1 MDSLEQ
7 LSFIVWVRE
16 SGSMWG
22 YATFIFL
29 HTLGLSTLAG
39 VNAGIDLRVLG
50 FAPALPLAPMR
61 RLFPLMWAAF
71 AVTAFSGIV
80 LLMTETSK
88 ATMPVFLVKLGFI
101 TLAIINLRLLYVRV
115 FNGPQADAG
124 TIPPGGRLLAATS
137 IVFWVGATIAG
148 RLMAYLTPTGGGF

>member
-1 MDSLEQ
+1 MESLEQ

-39 VNAGIDLRVLG
+39 VNAGVDLRVLG

-61 RLFPLMWAAF
+61 RLFPLMWAALGI
-71 AVTAFSGIV
+71 TAFSGIV
-80 LLMTETSK
+80 LLMTDTSK
-88 ATMPVFLVKLGFI
+88 ATMPVFLVKLLFI
-101 TLAIINLRLLYVRV
+101 TLAVINLRLLYVRV
-115 FNGPQADAG
+115 FNHPQADAG
-124 TIPPGGRLLAATS
+124 PIPPGGRMLAATS

>member
-22 YATFIFL
+22 YASFIFL

-39 VNAGIDLRVLG
+39 VSTGLDLRVLG

-61 RLFPLMWAAF
+61 RLFPLMWAALGI
-71 AVTAFSGIV
+71 TAFSGIV
-80 LLMTETSK
+80 LLMTDTSK
-88 ATMPVFLVKLGFI
+88 ATMPVFLVKLLFI
-101 TLAIINLRLLYVRV
+101 TLAVINLRLLYVRV
-115 FNGPQADAG
+115 FNHPQADARP
-124 TIPPGGRLLAATS
+124 IPPGGRMLAATS

>member
-1 MDSLEQ
+1 MESLEQ

-39 VNAGIDLRVLG
+39 VNAGVDLRVLG

-80 LLMTETSK
+80 LLLTETSK
-88 ATMPVFLVKLGFI
+88 ATMPVFLVKLLFI
-101 TLAIINLRLLYVRV
+101 TLAVINLRLLYVRV
-115 FNGPQADAG
+115 FNHPQADAG
-124 TIPPGGRLLAATS
+124 PIPPGGRLLAATS
-137 IVFWVGATIAG
+137 IGFWVGATIAG
-148 RLMAYLTPTGGGF
+148 RLMAYLTPAGGGF

>member
-1 MDSLEQ
+1 MESLEQ

-22 YATFIFL
+22 YASFIFL

-39 VNAGIDLRVLG
+39 VNAGVDLRVLG

-88 ATMPVFLVKLGFI
+88 STMPVFLIKLGFI
-101 TLAIINLRLLYVRV
+101 ALAVINLRLLYVRV
-115 FNGPQADAG
+115 FNNPQTDTGP
-124 TIPPGGRLLAATS
+124 IPPGGRLLAATS
-137 IVFWVGATIAG
+137 IALWVGATIAG